1 MTMQQN
7 VPIPE
12 VTRVAVLRIE
22 GNVVR
27 HEEPRIEQL
36 VAEFLENGV
45 RAFVFDFDRVTFI
58 DSAGIGL
65 IIKLAAVIERHIG
78 KLYLCNPKSNVRN
91 VFSMLGIEERFRIFD
106 HLGDAL
112 EIIGNPLLIDTVSVH
127 YPT

>member
-12 VTRVAVLRIE
+12 VPRVAVMRIE

-65 IIKLAAVIERHIG
+65 IIKLAAIPRIDCANQTTRGLRPHRAT
-78 KLYLCNPKSNVRN
+78 SN
-91 VFSMLGIEERFRIFD
+91 G
-106 HLGDAL
+106 
-112 EIIGNPLLIDTVSVH
+112 
-127 YPT
+127 